1 MYNLIHTS
9 KEYQIGDMFD
19 RFGRN
24 SLYQRDVFRYNLL
37 SIDEVDEERFI
48 DDKNII
54 LGDNLHTLIKHSKK
68 IRKYMP
74 FIKFNETQC
83 KLIMKEVFLNASKS
97 N

>member
-54 LGDNLHTLIKHSKK
+54 LCDDLHTLIKHSKK
-68 IRKYMP
+68 I
-74 FIKFNETQC
+74 
-83 KLIMKEVFLNASKS
+83 
-97 N
+97 